1 MVGIDPM
8 KRTLLKLFG
17 LAALGGCASARGE
30 GRSVSAVV
38 INYTDRYIADVSVNG
53 RWAGAANAYGGEGN
67 RVEGFLAP
75 NDPRSYVKLKIKWV
89 LSDVYDVATNKY
101 TRHPELAKE
110 TEIEL
115 QQPYPSNPSYLILHF
130 FPDDHVEAELSADR
144 PARKIPKPA
153 GYHR

>member
-1 MVGIDPM
+1 MTRIDPM
-8 KRTLLKLFG
+8 KRALLKLFG
-17 LAALGGCASARGE
+17 LAALGGCASAMGE

-53 RWAGAANAYGGEGN
+53 RWAGSANAYGGEGN

-75 NDPRSYVKLKIKWV
+75 RETDKKVVLKVKWIV
-89 LSDVYDVATNKY
+89 ADTYDIATNKY
-101 TRHPELAKE
+101 TRKPDESRQVDVELSR
-110 TEIEL
+110 
-115 QQPYPSNPSYLILHF
+115 PYPSNPSYLILHF
-130 FPDDHVEAELSADR
+130 FPDGHVEVELSADR

>member
-1 MVGIDPM
+1 M

-75 NDPRSYVKLKIKWV
+75 RETDKKVVLKVKWTVGSYYSVE
-89 LSDVYDVATNKY
+89 SNSY
-101 TRHPELAKE
+101 TRSPIQARFADVELPM
-110 TEIEL
+110 
-115 QQPYPSNPSYLILHF
+115 PYPPESTYLILHF
-130 FPDDHVEAELSADR
+130 FPDGHVEAELSADR